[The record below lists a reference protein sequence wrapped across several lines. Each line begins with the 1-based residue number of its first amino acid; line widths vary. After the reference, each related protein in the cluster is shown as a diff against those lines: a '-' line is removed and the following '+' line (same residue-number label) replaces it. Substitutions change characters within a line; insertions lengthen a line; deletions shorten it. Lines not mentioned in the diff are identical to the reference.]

1 MTASITP
8 FPNPTNIVR
17 MQQHVANL
25 ALLPARG
32 SSLIFMTENKL
43 GAGTVIVALPNN
55 QIMIKVEDNTRHPKS
70 GQTIW
75 ISRKDIRTHAI
86 FTPPNSDLIEPPT
99 GPFVEPDDFPP
110 AAA

>member
-8 FPNPTNIVR
+8 FPSPTKIVR

-25 ALLPARG
+25 AVLPAPG
-32 SSLIFMTENKL
+32 SSLIFMSDRKL

-55 QIMIKVEDNTRHPKS
+55 QIMIKVEDNTRHPKA
-70 GQTIW
+70 GQKIW
-75 ISRKDIRTHAI
+75 IARNQIRTHAI
-86 FTPPNSDLIEPPT
+86 FTPPNNELIEPPT
-99 GPFVEPDDFPP
+99 EPDGFPP

>member
-8 FPNPTNIVR
+8 FPSPTNIVR
-17 MQQHVANL
+17 MQQHAANL
-25 ALLPARG
+25 ALLPAAG
-32 SSLIFMTENKL
+32 SSLIFMTEGKM

-70 GQTIW
+70 GQKIW
-75 ISRKDIRTHAI
+75 IARNQIRTHAI
-86 FTPPNSDLIEPPT
+86 FTPPNNELIEPPT
-99 GPFVEPDDFPP
+99 GPYTGPDDLPP

>member
-8 FPNPTNIVR
+8 FPSPTNIVR

-25 ALLPARG
+25 AVLPAPG
-32 SSLIFMTENKL
+32 SSLIFMSERKM

-55 QIMIKVEDNTRHPKS
+55 QIMIKVEDNTRHPKA
-70 GQTIW
+70 GQKIW
-75 ISRKDIRTHAI
+75 IARNQIRTHAI
-86 FTPPNSDLIEPPT
+86 FTPPNNELTEPPT
-99 GPFVEPDDFPP
+99 EPDGFPP

>member
-8 FPNPTNIVR
+8 FPSPTNIVR

-25 ALLPARG
+25 ALLPAPG
-32 SSLIFMTENKL
+32 SSLIFMSERKM

-55 QIMIKVEDNTRHPKS
+55 QIMVKVEDNTRHPKA
-70 GQTIW
+70 GQKIW
-75 ISRKDIRTHAI
+75 IARNQIRTHAI
-86 FTPPNSDLIEPPT
+86 FTPPNSELIEPPA